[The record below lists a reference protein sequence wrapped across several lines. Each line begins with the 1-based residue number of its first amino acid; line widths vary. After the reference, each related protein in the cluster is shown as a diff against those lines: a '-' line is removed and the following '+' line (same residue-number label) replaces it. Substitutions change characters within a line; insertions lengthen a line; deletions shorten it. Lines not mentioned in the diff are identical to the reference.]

1 MNDNWLRKLKTDL
14 SVSGPVWNQAYRFVP
29 GTVQKADI
37 LSFKTIE
44 PDVNTCTFILMMTG
58 TDS

>member
-1 MNDNWLRKLKTDL
+1 MNGNKLKISKADS
-14 SVSGPVWNQAYRFVP
+14 SVSGPVWNQVYRFVP

-44 PDVNTCTFILMMTG
+44 PNVSTCTFILMMTG

>member
-14 SVSGPVWNQAYRFVP
+14 SVSGPVWNQVYRFVP
-29 GTVQKADI
+29 GTVKKWDI
-37 LSFKTIE
+37 LSFKTIG
-44 PDVNTCTFILMMTG
+44 PGVSTCIFILMMTG